1 MSATETL
8 SDSAASFTRYSR
20 TVSSSAPVAT
30 MVQMMMK
37 LVRSPV
43 SAEITAAA
51 NRINTSGLWNR
62 LRNSNGRDR
71 RRRSPKVL
79 GP

>member
-1 MSATETL
+1 
-8 SDSAASFTRYSR
+8 
-20 TVSSSAPVAT
+20 VSSTALISTIVE
-30 MVQMMMK
+30 MMMK

-51 NRINTSGLWNR
+51 SRMITSGLRNR
-62 LRNSNGRDR
+62 LRNLSGRDK
-71 RRRSPKVL
+71 RRRSSRVL